1 MPLTQKTTEARI
13 IIGNHFACLI
23 LHSSNQKDMS
33 GLLFSRIRRWYDRQQ
48 KLNVLKKLHILFAEL
63 MTSNLL
69 RCKFRQLEG
78 WTLIN
83 RRNPKI
89 AVNANVLSIIKRALN
104 DINKHRIFFCW
115 RSLCFLSCRRSNIV
129 VVDVRDF
136 FIYSKVNGCHC
147 SW

>member
-1 MPLTQKTTEARI
+1 
-13 IIGNHFACLI
+13 
-23 LHSSNQKDMS
+23 MS
-33 GLLFSRIRRWYDRQQ
+33 GLLFSRIKRWYDRQQ

-63 MTSNLL
+63 ITSNLL
-69 RCKFRQLEG
+69 RSKFRLLDG
-78 WTLIN
+78 WTIIN

-89 AVNANVLSIIKRALN
+89 AVNANVLSITKRALN
-104 DINKHRIFFCW
+104 AINKHHNFFFFFGW

-129 VVDVRDF
+129 VVYVRDF

>member
-1 MPLTQKTTEARI
+1 
-13 IIGNHFACLI
+13 
-23 LHSSNQKDMS
+23 
-33 GLLFSRIRRWYDRQQ
+33 
-48 KLNVLKKLHILFAEL
+48 

-104 DINKHRIFFCW
+104 DINKHRIFFLLEKFVF
-115 RSLCFLSCRRSNIV
+115 SKLPSIKYSCS
-129 VVDVRDF
+129 
-136 FIYSKVNGCHC
+136 
-147 SW
+147 

>member
-1 MPLTQKTTEARI
+1 
-13 IIGNHFACLI
+13 
-23 LHSSNQKDMS
+23 MS
-33 GLLFSRIRRWYDRQQ
+33 GLLFSRIKRWYDRQQ

-69 RCKFRQLEG
+69 RSKFRLLDG
-78 WTLIN
+78 WTVIN

-89 AVNANVLSIIKRALN
+89 AVNASVLSIIKRALN
-104 DINKHRIFFCW
+104 AINKHRIFFFFCW

-129 VVDVRDF
+129 VDVRDF
-136 FIYSKVNGCHC
+136 LIYSKVNGCHC

>member
-1 MPLTQKTTEARI
+1 
-13 IIGNHFACLI
+13 
-23 LHSSNQKDMS
+23 MS
-33 GLLFSRIRRWYDRQQ
+33 GLLFSQIKSWYDRQQ

-89 AVNANVLSIIKRALN
+89 AVNANVLSIVKRPLN
-104 DINKHRIFFCW
+104 VINKHRIFFFGGEVCV
-115 RSLCFLSCRRSNIV
+115 F
-129 VVDVRDF
+129 
-136 FIYSKVNGCHC
+136 
-147 SW
+147 